1 MTQVVSGARA
11 IFKIGDKAVAVASN
25 CSYTWAHNHQAVEVL
40 GRESAAEHAE
50 LGMTIEF
57 TADTFRVAAK
67 SITELGFA
75 PKLQDFLTQ
84 AELSASIEDKVTN
97 KTLFEV
103 TGVKLSNRAGT
114 VNARG
119 VWTESLTFIG
129 QIPSDDAGKQ
139 ENSTGTPPYP
149 GLE

>member
-1 MTQVVSGARA
+1 MTQAVTGARA

-25 CSYTWAHNHQAVEVL
+25 CSYTWNHNQQAIEVL
-40 GRESAAEHAE
+40 GRENVAEHAE

-57 TADTFRVAAK
+57 SCDTFRVSAK

-75 PKLQDFLTQ
+75 PTLQNLLTQ
-84 AELSASIEDKVTN
+84 PELTASIEDKISN
-97 KTLFEV
+97 KSLFEV
-103 TGVKLSNRAGT
+103 TGVKMKSRAGN

-119 VWTESLTFIG
+119 VWTETLSFDG
-129 QIPSDDAGKQ
+129 QVASDDAGKQ
-139 ENSTGTPPYP
+139 EVSTGTPAYP